1 MAPPRKIANDSSNKT
16 FSTRILVNIK
26 RDQTTATPV
35 VIWAHEFAILEAIH
49 GEGNVELGNV
59 EKMDEGYSKKP
70 SPDMLIHNK
79 RQDPILPPSQS
90 HGLGFVF
97 AGDHQAEYDRLCMV
111 YGRHP
116 EVNMPMAEHVYGRF
130 QAGNF
135 SRAVNEPEL
144 SDMPVGQLR
153 ELVIAHGY
161 LPLTDKDST
170 PEERKEAEAK
180 RAALFAMDAAKLL
193 PIAEEL
199 AGAYA

>member
-1 MAPPRKIANDSSNKT
+1 MAPPRKIANDSSKT
-16 FSTRILVNIK
+16 FSTRILVHIK
-26 RDQTTATPV
+26 RDQTTATPA
-35 VIWAHEFAILEAIH
+35 VIWAHEFPILEAIH
-49 GEGNVELGNV
+49 GEGKVEFGSVDKL
-59 EKMDEGYSKKP
+59 DEGYSKKP
-70 SPDMLIHNK
+70 SAEMLIHNK

-111 YGRHP
+111 YGRHS

-135 SRAVNEPEL
+135 SRAVGEPEL
-144 SDMPVGQLR
+144 SDMPAGQLR

-161 LPLTDKDST
+161 LPLTDKDSS

-180 RAALFAMDAAKLL
+180 RADLFAMDAAKLL

-199 AGAYA
+199 TGAYA